1 MSENQ
6 NNDRTK
12 LSVFSLV
19 LALVVIAVVAI
30 AVRAMVRPSAPA
42 TVRTLMLELNVPAKV
57 SVDNGLREAVQESF
71 QNEFSA
77 QYGIELTDDEAAF
90 SRIC

>member
-30 AVRAMVRPSAPA
+30 AVRAFLRPAPPA
-42 TVRTLMLELNVPAKV
+42 TVQTLMTALDVPAKV
-57 SVDNGLREAVQESF
+57 SAHFIQ
-71 QNEFSA
+71 
-77 QYGIELTDDEAAF
+77 
-90 SRIC
+90 